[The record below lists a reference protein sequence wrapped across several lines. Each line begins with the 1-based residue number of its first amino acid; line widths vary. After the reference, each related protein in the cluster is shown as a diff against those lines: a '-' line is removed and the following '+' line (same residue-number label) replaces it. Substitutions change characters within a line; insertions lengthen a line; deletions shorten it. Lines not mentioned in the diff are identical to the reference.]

1 MKLVHFSG
9 LERNLNYSKYNN
21 IILSWNLS
29 NIYKISK
36 NQNIFYISKFWQKNK
51 IKIKKDITKI
61 RNNLLSQL
69 RRELNLINKVNYSNE
84 EWEILLEHWLHE
96 YLQNSYF
103 KWLLIEDLIINYKN
117 FKYLE
122 IKVKKELP
130 VFDTLQFFK
139 LSQNNDIFNHL
150 AFQDILKFKN
160 KTKNKIILKNKVFQ
174 IQEKNIHRDYL
185 KKKNNFFILLFEKL
199 ISKIFENK
207 ILINIRTKKINFLKL
222 CFALKILPFKGLD
235 VFDRKKLIEFS
246 NNQKFDRKKR
256 SLIKLY
262 SKKNMNFRN
271 YIFSKIRYDLP
282 RIFIEDFYNIKNLHK
297 NKLSKTKIVV
307 SDTLHEFDPIFKSWL
322 AVRKNSDKKFK
333 IITTDHGG
341 IYGTGNRIY
350 DFNKAISSINF
361 TYQKKV
367 AQNQIK
373 LPCLFLNK
381 EKTSFTNKILVISR
395 DLPKYPKHFLT
406 GPMCEEINSEF
417 LNVQNF
423 LKNIKLRLKK
433 ETYIRPSNHIPG
445 WRLNKKYEKIVGANK
460 TIYSNDDYNKLR
472 SKAYIKIITYPQT
485 AFLECVINGP
495 TFLLFDKKIYSDTKI
510 NEKFMN
516 ILFKNKIAF
525 NNGKDLALHINSIE
539 KDIDIWWKQRKIQKS
554 LNLFIKNTNNYNENP
569 ILTWADNLKKILN
582 KI

>member
-1 MKLVHFSG
+1 M
-9 LERNLNYSKYNN
+9 
-21 IILSWNLS
+21 
-29 NIYKISK
+29 
-36 NQNIFYISKFWQKNK
+36 
-51 IKIKKDITKI
+51 
-61 RNNLLSQL
+61 
-69 RRELNLINKVNYSNE
+69 
-84 EWEILLEHWLHE
+84 
-96 YLQNSYF
+96 
-103 KWLLIEDLIINYKN
+103 
-117 FKYLE
+117 
-122 IKVKKELP
+122 
-130 VFDTLQFFK
+130 
-139 LSQNNDIFNHL
+139 

-160 KTKNKIILKNKVFQ
+160 KTKHKIILKNKVFQ

-262 SKKNMNFRN
+262 SKKNMNFTN

-350 DFNKAISSINF
+350 DFNKTISSINF
-361 TYQKKV
+361 IYQKKV

-373 LPCLFLNK
+373 LPCLFLDK
-381 EKTSFTNKILVISR
+381 EKISFTNKILVISR

-406 GPMCEEINSEF
+406 GPVCEEINSEF

-423 LKNIKLRLKK
+423 LKNIELRLKK
-433 ETYIRPSNHIPG
+433 KTYIRPSNHISG

-495 TFLLFDKKIYSDTKI
+495 TFLLFDKKFYSDTKI

-525 NNGKDLALHINSIE
+525 NDGKDLALHINNIE